1 MTLDRRITLYSP
13 TVTTNNSGQVLRSFA
28 SAGTCY
34 AMLVINEGAGTE
46 AFVSDQMQSSA
57 VVTWRVRYRTDV
69 LGSWELD
76 FNSQRYEVISALPEG
91 RKRYTL
97 IKCKLKDN
105 G

>member
-1 MTLDRRITLYSP
+1 MTLDRRINLYSP

-34 AMLVINEGAGTE
+34 AQLVINEQAGTE

-57 VVTWRVRYRTDV
+57 VVLWRVRYRTDV

-76 FNSQRYEVISALPEG
+76 HNGQRYEVISALPEG
-91 RKRYTL
+91 RRRYTL
-97 IKCKLKDN
+97 IKSRLKDN

>member
-57 VVTWRVRYRTDV
+57 IVTWRVRYRTDV

-76 FNSQRYEVISALPEG
+76 FASQRYEVISALPEG

-105 G
+105 A